1 MALSKALNGAVPA
14 RMRGSS
20 PNSGG
25 QNRYR
30 IANTFASSIFTGD
43 IVKVSAGYIQPI
55 ATTTDFAQGVF
66 MGCEYVYPVSNRP
79 VYGKYWPGGTSS
91 VDAKPYANVVD
102 DPSAIYVM
110 QADATVS
117 IGDVE
122 SANFAV
128 TLGSGSTLTGRSGF
142 GIKVATRDTTIS
154 QMVRV
159 VGSYDIPG
167 NELGDAN
174 PKVLV
179 RIVQHIDAQ
188 VSVNSGA

>member
-30 IANTFASSIFTGD
+30 ITNGFGSDIFTGD
-43 IVKVSAGYIQPI
+43 IVKVSAGTIQPI
-55 ATTTDFAQGVF
+55 VTTTDIAQGVF
-66 MGCEYVYPVSNRP
+66 MGCEYVDPVSNRP
-79 VYGKYWPGGTSS
+79 VYGKYWPASTSS
-91 VDAKPYANVVD
+91 ADSTPYAFVVD

-117 IGDVE
+117 LGDVE

-128 TLGSGSTLTGRSGF
+128 TLGSGSTLTGRSGM
-142 GIKVATRDTTIS
+142 GIKVATRDTTIA

-159 VGSYDIPG
+159 VGSYDIPS

-179 RIVQHIDAQ
+179 RIVQHIDAYL
-188 VSVNSGA
+188 SVN